1 MKKKRRKQ
9 TKKKKKKDTSKV
21 LRNISVP
28 TIVQLRMLN
37 AAIL

>member
-1 MKKKRRKQ
+1 MKKKRRKE
-9 TKKKKKKDTSKV
+9 TRKKKKDTSKV
-21 LRNISVP
+21 LRTISVP